1 MARSPAFLSQF
12 RRRGDQEMRAQYCGD
27 VSCPF
32 DSLSPSRCYATIHLS
47 FREGKLKSQVMAV
60 QQQCRDGGSDV
71 TIMKGDNCIDS
82 TSQRIFCQLFSYL
95 RTHDLDLLQSF
106 HRKFS
111 D

>member
-1 MARSPAFLSQF
+1 
-12 RRRGDQEMRAQYCGD
+12 MRVQYCGD

-32 DSLSPSRCYATIHLS
+32 NGLCPSTCHVATHPS

-60 QQQCRDGGSDV
+60 QQQCRDGGTDV
-71 TIMKGDNCIDS
+71 TIMKGDNCIDFNF
-82 TSQRIFCQLFSYL
+82 QRFFCQLFSYL

-111 D
+111 DWRPLRRCSYYVPMD